1 MFCVKC
7 GREGRTYDSLC
18 SECYLQ
24 SNRFTSIP
32 EFLDLNVC
40 AHCDEYLMD
49 KRWVRY
55 DDQEEAVKDFAADSV
70 LLRQDAHVSEL
81 EMAVKRTDDKT
92 YEVHMIAHL
101 MHEDLEVDE
110 ELDTTVR
117 IKRNVCPKCNK
128 IQGNYF
134 ESIVQIRPS
143 DKRFSEQEKEE
154 VLHRAL
160 AYVDG
165 AAKESREAFIAKVTQ
180 AHGGFDLYV
189 STIALGK
196 ALSRDLISTY
206 GAEYKESSSLQGQKD
221 GHDIYRVTYLV
232 RLPPYRVRDI
242 VSINDRLYLVHSS
255 GPQSAKLRD
264 LKSNELL
271 VVPNSD
277 LREVKV
283 AGTKEDVQDA
293 VVLTE
298 TEREFQVMH
307 PVTYKTVEIRKPRNF
322 KRSGETV
329 KVFPYEGELYFIGN

>member
-7 GREGRTYDSLC
+7 GREGRTYSALC
-18 SECYLQ
+18 PECFLQ
-24 SNRFTSIP
+24 ANRFTSVP

-40 AHCDEYLMD
+40 AHCADYLLGR
-49 KRWVRY
+49 RWKHY
-55 DDQEEAVKDFAADSV
+55 DAEEDAVKDHAADNI
-70 LLRQDAHVSEL
+70 LLRQDAIMTEL
-81 EMAVKRTDDKT
+81 EVAAEKMDAKHYRVTM
-92 YEVHMIAHL
+92 VAHL
-101 MHEDLEVDE
+101 LHEDLEVAE
-110 ELDTTVR
+110 ELGTTVR
-117 IKRNVCPKCNK
+117 VRRSVCPKCNK

-143 DKRFSEQEKEE
+143 DKRFSEEE
-154 VLHRAL
+154 REAVLKRAL
-160 AYVDG
+160 SYVEG
-165 AAKESREAFIAKVTQ
+165 MAKDSRDAFVAKVTQ
-180 AHGGFDLYV
+180 AHGGYDLYV

-196 ALSRDLISTY
+196 MLSRDLVSTY

-242 VSINDRLYLVHSS
+242 VLVNGRLYMVHST
-255 GPQSAKLRD
+255 GPHSAKLRD

-271 VVPNSD
+271 TAMNQD

-283 AGTKEDVQDA
+283 VGTPRDVLDA

-298 TEREFQVMH
+298 TDREYQIMH
-307 PVTYKTVEIRKPRNF
+307 PVSYRTVEIKHPRGF
-322 KRSGETV
+322 VRTGDTV